1 MGRGM
6 KLNGREDRKQ
16 NRVDQVEGKP
26 EREGWKSGG
35 KGSGGQVS
43 LAHARDLGWGRL
55 QGVYE
60 CDSS

>member
-26 EREGWKSGG
+26 ERERAGRVEGRG
-35 KGSGGQVS
+35 
-43 LAHARDLGWGRL
+43 LGDRYL
-55 QGVYE
+55 
-60 CDSS
+60 